1 MAQIARDHPE
11 PEPPFHPVLP
21 MIGAFAPPIVPP
33 QAGNAP
39 LDARTPAVSSFEAP
53 RLFQGLTFLGKLA
66 RGWDGHPLDC
76 GGFELVL
83 RFCRM
88 HAPIARYQTG
98 RMRKESTVMRHR
110 LDGLPMLV
118 GVLQDLVARHDACNG
133 YVRRVTH
140 DERA

>member
-21 MIGAFAPPIVPP
+21 MIGALAPPIVPP

-39 LDARTPAVSSFEAP
+39 LDARTPPVSSFETA

-66 RGWDGHPLDC
+66 RGWDGHPLDG

-88 HAPIARYQTG
+88 HAPIARDQT
-98 RMRKESTVMRHR
+98 RRVLQERLVMRDR
-110 LDGLPMLV
+110 LHG
-118 GVLQDLVARHDACNG
+118 
-133 YVRRVTH
+133 
-140 DERA
+140 